1 MSGAYASTADLW
13 MITLSWLLV
22 LGLGLAVTFYGVRAY
37 RKSGNRSML
46 ALATGFA
53 FLSIGTAGSWFGIYD
68 DTGSL
73 FYAQFG
79 CVGFLA
85 AGFGMVLY
93 SLHTKFG

>member
-1 MSGAYASTADLW
+1 MTGYTSSFDLW
-13 MITLSWLLV
+13 TITMSWLLV
-22 LGLGLAVTFYGVRAY
+22 LLLGLAVTVYGVRAY
-37 RKSGNRSML
+37 RKTGSRSML

-68 DTGSL
+68 ASQSL

-85 AGFGMVLY
+85 AGFGMILY
-93 SLHTKFG
+93 SLHTKFA